1 MTSRHVILSCLVLSC
16 AAAFAGVA
24 HADGEPW
31 GLAQLMRRFHA
42 VTSSQAHFV
51 ERRYLGMLSEPL
63 KSSGKLTYSAPD
75 RLEKITLTPQP
86 ERLSLDGDRLTI
98 DRGLGDR
105 GLGDRG
111 SGDRGSGDRGSG
123 GRRQTLALSAHP
135 EIAGVV
141 ESIRGTLAGDPD
153 ALERFYTV
161 SLTGDEHAW
170 TLRLD
175 PKDTTLRKLV
185 SRITIAGSGAAIH
198 TIDTREGDGDHTEM
212 IILDDPQ

>member
-1 MTSRHVILSCLVLSC
+1 MISRHAILSCLVLSC
-16 AAAFAGVA
+16 AAAGAGAA

-31 GLAQLMRRFHA
+31 GLAQLMQRFHA

-63 KSSGKLTYSAPD
+63 KSSGKLAYSAPD

-98 DRGLGDR
+98 DRGP
-105 GLGDRG
+105 GDRG
-111 SGDRGSGDRGSG
+111 SGDRGSGEPGPG
-123 GRRQTLALSAHP
+123 GQRQTLALSAHP

-141 ESIRGTLAGDPD
+141 ESIRGTLAGDTD
-153 ALERFYTV
+153 GLERFYTV
-161 SLTGDEHAW
+161 GLTGDEHAW
-170 TLRLD
+170 MLRLD
-175 PKDTTLRKLV
+175 PKDATLRRLV

-198 TIDTREGDGDHTEM
+198 TIDTRESDRDERGSASVM
-212 IILDDPQ
+212 R

>member
-1 MTSRHVILSCLVLSC
+1 MSSRHAILSCLVLSC
-16 AAAFAGVA
+16 AAVCAGTA
-24 HADGEPW
+24 HADGAPW
-31 GLAQLMRRFHA
+31 GLAELMQRFHA

-63 KSSGKLTYSAPD
+63 KSSGKLAYSAPD

-98 DRGLGDR
+98 DRGSGDH
-105 GLGDRG
+105 G
-111 SGDRGSGDRGSG
+111 SGDRGAG
-123 GRRQTLALSAHP
+123 GQGLGGEHQTLALSAHP

-141 ESIRGTLAGDPD
+141 ESIRGTLAGDQV

-161 SLTGDEHAW
+161 GLTGDEHAW

>member
-1 MTSRHVILSCLVLSC
+1 MTSRHAILSCLVLSC
-16 AAAFAGVA
+16 AAACAGTA
-24 HADGEPW
+24 QADGEPW
-31 GLAQLMRRFHA
+31 GIAQLMRGFHA
-42 VTSSQAHFV
+42 VTSSHAHFV

-98 DRGLGDR
+98 DRG
-105 GLGDRG
+105 
-111 SGDRGSGDRGSG
+111 SG
-123 GRRQTLALSAHP
+123 GQASGGGRQTLALSAHP

-153 ALERFYTV
+153 ALARFYTIG
-161 SLTGDEHAW
+161 LTGDEHAW